1 MQVNTTEFN
10 EDEGLPKNIIEARSQ
25 IEADPKN
32 FDEESCK

>member
-1 MQVNTTEFN
+1 
-10 EDEGLPKNIIEARSQ
+10 LPKNIIEARSQ